1 MIDRIL
7 SRTGVGFALFF
18 MILELTYINA
28 KSLNYMVQGLSVSD
42 GIFSI
47 IGAIAFSMVTI
58 LIMRL
63 SNRGWL
69 KIMFPFLD
77 AALVLCGFNLPY
89 AADLFANPVRFALS
103 VFFALFTGL
112 ITYSLGQIN
121 AEMHDGS
128 KDNDSA
134 TKQIETNRIIEDQKR
149 IIDDLQLK
157 QIESKR
163 IADESKRIAND
174 SKQLAGEFLVNH
186 ILFTNWTN
194 SKKKAENCNG
204 IEAKIKGMAEQIK
217 AGKQITV
224 DDYLKSVQS

>member
-7 SRTGVGFALFF
+7 SRTGVGFALLF

-28 KSLNYMVQGLSVSD
+28 KSLNYMVQGLSQSD
-42 GIFSI
+42 GVFSI

-63 SNRGWL
+63 SNRTWL

-77 AALVLCGFNLPY
+77 TALVLCGFNLPY
-89 AADLFANPVRFALS
+89 ADDLFGNPVRFALS
-103 VFFALFTGL
+103 VFFAVFTGL

-134 TKQIETNRIIEDQKR
+134 AKQIESNRIIEDQKR
-149 IIDDLQLK
+149 IIEDLQSK
-157 QIESKR
+157 QIESNR
-163 IADESKRIAND
+163 IVDDSKRIANE
-174 SKQLAGEFLVNH
+174 SKELANEFLANH
-186 ILFTNWTN
+186 ILFLNWTN

-204 IEAKIKGMAEQIK
+204 HEAKIKGMAEQIK
-217 AGKQITV
+217 SGKQISV
-224 DDYLKSVQS
+224 DDYLKVVK